1 MIQDSFIET
10 SVVRNNGTAGVIY
23 KIGLV
28 IAAIFLIVF
37 INFIP
42 ICLGYSLFLLTGSL
56 SFGIVYGV
64 IILIKRQRKEYEIEI
79 SNDLFDTAIIFGD
92 SKREDLVSFSIKECE
107 YIGPVTSDRFEQ
119 DKKNA
124 NYVLKITDL
133 KEFPIEDK
141 YWYCFLTYESMKL
154 VVVFHYKDE
163 MYPVFRRYN
172 PRATKP
178 MPVIKK
184 DSKDE

>member
-1 MIQDSFIET
+1 MF
-10 SVVRNNGTAGVIY
+10 Y
-23 KIGLV
+23 
-28 IAAIFLIVF
+28 IAAMLSLGLCYLVYYKFKAFNNTEFEIEF
-37 INFIP
+37 INEYFSVAKVLRQKKRIE
-42 ICLGYSLFLLTGSL
+42 LAEF
-56 SFGIVYGV
+56 SF
-64 IILIKRQRKEYEIEI
+64 R
-79 SNDLFDTAIIFGD
+79 D
-92 SKREDLVSFSIKECE
+92 CE

-172 PRATKP
+172 PRNTEFYKITNKAEE
-178 MPVIKK
+178 
-184 DSKDE
+184 D